1 MRNDLTMKNKCLVL
15 GGGGFIGS
23 NLVEGLLNSG
33 YDVRVFDA
41 KNFSKRNIEEFI
53 DRIEVVEGDFNNP
66 MDVQSAIDGVD
77 YVYHLISTTLPANS
91 VLNPCY
97 DIESNLVPTIKLLQL
112 CVEKSIKKIIFI
124 SSGGTVYG
132 MPETIPIKESHVS
145 NPINSYGITKR
156 TIESYLYL
164 YHKLWGLDVCI
175 FRLSNPYGKRQ
186 NPKGTQGVI
195 PVFLYKAIHQE
206 TIEIWGDGSVI
217 RDYIHISDVIGI
229 LTKAIT
235 IETPEIIYNLGSG
248 IGTSLNEILD
258 LIKEHLEPGLKFN
271 YLEARSFDVKANVL
285 DVNLLQER
293 FGFHN
298 SVTLKNGITEL
309 HKVLKNEIR

>member
-1 MRNDLTMKNKCLVL
+1 MRNDLTMKKKCLIL

-23 NLVEGLLNSG
+23 NLVEGLLDSG
-33 YDVRVFDA
+33 FQVRVFDV
-41 KNFSKRNIEEFI
+41 KNFSRRNIDEFI
-53 DRIEVVEGDFNNP
+53 DRIEVFEGDFNNP
-66 MDVQSAIDGVD
+66 TDIQSAIAGVD

-132 MPETIPIKESHVS
+132 VPETIPIKESHVS

-156 TIESYLYL
+156 TIESYCYL

-186 NPKGTQGVI
+186 NPRGSQGVI
-195 PVFLYKAIHQE
+195 PVFLYKAINQQ
-206 TIEIWGDGSVI
+206 TIEIWGDGSVV

-229 LTKAIT
+229 LVKAIT
-235 IETPEIIYNLGSG
+235 MATPEIIYNLGSG

-258 LIKEHLEPGLKFN
+258 LIKEHLEPNLKFS
-271 YLEARSFDVKANVL
+271 YLEGRSFDVQANVL
-285 DVNLLQER
+285 DISLLQKR
-293 FGFHN
+293 FNFHN
-298 SVTLKNGITEL
+298 SVTLKTGISEL
-309 HKVLKNEIR
+309 YTVLKNEIK